1 MKTLYQAVADAWT
14 YGDVTV
20 LGTMHVCEG
29 LKNQPILEHAY
40 GSGQTWSIP
49 GSRKKDA
56 DKCLQT
62 WYGEYYLPNTI
73 HVRTA
78 DSDEKFKEDL
88 IAGIDYS
95 EDYWKNDGYLIV
107 RFKINTVKGGE
118 DHLFYDA
125 TETSSGYCDMWKT
138 ENAVASKTDSRGQT
152 FNWTEGDFVL
162 YDLSSSMSDDY
173 KMGGTH

>member
-1 MKTLYQAVADAWT
+1 MDIWGRDCSGNNACVRGAKESAD
-14 YGDVTV
+14 
-20 LGTMHVCEG
+20 
-29 LKNQPILEHAY
+29 
-40 GSGQTWSIP
+40 SGACVWFWANMEYSS
-49 GSRKKDA
+49 SRKKDA

-88 IAGIDYS
+88 VAGIDYT

-107 RFKINTVKGGE
+107 RFKINTVKGAE

-125 TETSSGYCDMWKT
+125 TETSSGYCDM
-138 ENAVASKTDSRGQT
+138 
-152 FNWTEGDFVL
+152 
-162 YDLSSSMSDDY
+162 
-173 KMGGTH
+173 